1 MRNLWSKTL
10 LPKCMIQLYFP
21 APWFMTTFGLLLT
34 PDRHFFFSWSLQD
47 QDLNEVQVLFYPV
60 GCQKHLL
67 GGSAS
72 SHPGV
77 CWFLTIIAKPF
88 PAQLLSG
95 SVWSNS
101 GTSQTSGV
109 RETLPVNQRKILP
122 FIWGHMN
129 PSDQSITC
137 VFGWLSNA
145 FLLQHEGHSLCFPWD
160 FSEHGSAQTI
170 SIRGVS
176 HFRAVC
182 VWAGWWLLILGLH
195 WAGVNTFLLRA
206 VNNMYQMA
214 LKKPEIMETCN
225 NHHSFL
231 NYCAVK

>member
-77 CWFLTIIAKPF
+77 LVFFHHCQTF
-88 PAQLLSG
+88 PSTAPLWLCLEQF
-95 SVWSNS
+95 
-101 GTSQTSGV
+101 
-109 RETLPVNQRKILP
+109 R
-122 FIWGHMN
+122 
-129 PSDQSITC
+129 DQSDLRCSGNLASESKKDSPIYL
-137 VFGWLSNA
+137 GA
-145 FLLQHEGHSLCFPWD
+145 HESLR
-160 FSEHGSAQTI
+160 SKHYL
-170 SIRGVS
+170 
-176 HFRAVC
+176 C
-182 VWAGWWLLILGLH
+182 VWL
-195 WAGVNTFLLRA
+195 
-206 VNNMYQMA
+206 
-214 LKKPEIMETCN
+214 
-225 NHHSFL
+225 
-231 NYCAVK
+231 VKQCLPAPA